1 MNPKVD
7 QYLVDGC
14 GRCEFYKTPRCKV
27 NDWRE
32 ELILLRSLAQESEL
46 VEDFKWKQPCYT
58 LNNANVLIVTAFR
71 DYACMAFFK
80 GALMD
85 DPDGMLV
92 APGEHSQAARQLRFT
107 STEQILARQDAI
119 RGFIRQAI
127 KVEQSGKKVEFKQS
141 QEPIPEELLQRMEE
155 DRDLKNAFLS
165 LTPGRQRSYLLHFNQ
180 AKQVQTRISRIEKS
194 IPRIFEGKG
203 FNER

>member
-7 QYLVDGC
+7 QYLIDGC

-32 ELILLRSLAQESEL
+32 ELILLRSLAQDSGL

-71 DYACMAFFK
+71 DYACLAFFK
-80 GALMD
+80 GALLD

-92 APGEHSQAARQLRFT
+92 APGERSQAARQLRFT
-107 STEQILARQDAI
+107 STDQILARQDAI
-119 RGFIRQAI
+119 RGFIQQAI

-141 QEPIPEELLQRMEE
+141 QEPIPEELLHRMQE
-155 DRDLKNAFLS
+155 DPDLKKAFLS

-180 AKQVQTRISRIEKS
+180 AKQAQTRISRIEKS
-194 IPRIFEGKG
+194 IPKIFEGKG